1 MASYGNV
8 SDEVILEYIRT
19 QEATRDD
26 DDFRV
31 EDTRAGRLSRAF
43 SRLPSPPASSR
54 RWISSHTRQL
64 KGGSHECSTRSGGA
78 AIIHAAAGSA
88 LGSPRHAGSLG
99 RRGTLLARTESP
111 RLRADQFRSR
121 RYPTR
126 AQYMALQAPSGTG
139 SDALDWRC

>member
-1 MASYGNV
+1 VASYGNV

-54 RWISSHTRQL
+54 RWISSHTRQITNH
-64 KGGSHECSTRSGGA
+64 GQRPWYEEGPPEGA
-78 AIIHAAAGSA
+78 VSV
-88 LGSPRHAGSLG
+88 R
-99 RRGTLLARTESP
+99 
-111 RLRADQFRSR
+111 
-121 RYPTR
+121 
-126 AQYMALQAPSGTG
+126 
-139 SDALDWRC
+139 